1 VKYSEKQ
8 KVIIALAVFGLV
20 LGGLL
25 VMNVLKFNHRSE
37 LLARIDALRGEEEK
51 ATAKIKRIPELREK
65 RANLATIINQYAE
78 ILPKE
83 EHTQHDAFVEI
94 IDSYRK
100 DTQIVIQRTEYLK
113 PKTEAD
119 DGKTKRPKEN
129 FMRHRYRFKLVGTVP
144 DFLRFINKIENH
156 IRFLKIDAISI
167 KPLGASEESS
177 SDIDERSDTEEI
189 AKARIPFKDIEVT
202 VSTYTYS
209 KGEGEKK

>member
-1 VKYSEKQ
+1 MRLNEKQ
-8 KVIIALAVFGLV
+8 KIVLAVLVFGLLV
-20 LGGLL
+20 AGLAAL
-25 VMNVLKFNHRSE
+25 NVMKFRHRSE
-37 LLARIDALRGEEEK
+37 LLAKIDSLKEEEQK
-51 ATAKIKRIPELREK
+51 ANDKIKRIPELREK
-65 RANLATIINQYAE
+65 RANLANIIDQYAD

-113 PKTEAD
+113 PKVETD
-119 DGKTKRPKEN
+119 TKAAKAREN

-156 IRFLKIDAISI
+156 TRFLKIDAITV
-167 KPLGASEESS
+167 KPLGAA
-177 SDIDERSDTEEI
+177 DEVNEFDDKEDATEI
-189 AKARIPFKDIEVT
+189 AKARIPFKDIELT

-209 KGEGEKK
+209 KGGAVKK

>member
-1 VKYSEKQ
+1 MKYSENQ
-8 KVIIALAVFGLV
+8 KILITIAVFGL
-20 LGGLL
+20 LIGGMVTIN
-25 VMNVLKFNHRSE
+25 VMKFRQRSD
-37 LLARIDALRGEEEK
+37 LLAKIDGLRDEEER
-51 ATAKIKRIPELREK
+51 ANEKIKRIPELRER
-65 RANLATIINQYAE
+65 RANLANIINQYAE

-94 IDSYRK
+94 IDSYRR

-129 FMRHRYRFKLVGTVP
+129 FMRHRYRFKLIGTVP

-156 IRFLKIDAISI
+156 IRFLKIDSISI
-167 KPLGASEESS
+167 KPLGAT
-177 SDIDERSDTEEI
+177 DETNDLDDRADAEEI
-189 AKARIPFKDIEVT
+189 QKARIPFKDIEVT